1 MMRSMFSG
9 VSGLKGHQTRMDVI
23 GNNIANVNT
32 TGFKAS
38 RVTFAD
44 MISQNLSGASSPT
57 GNIGGVNPKQVGLGM
72 SVASTDLIYTNG
84 SVQQTGKNTDVAI
97 SRGDGLFVVKR
108 GNQQFYTR
116 NGAFGFDAEGN
127 LTIPSTGLYVQ
138 GYMANNGVLN
148 VAGDNTTKIQIPAG
162 KSMEATTTATASYT
176 KNLNAS
182 TPGYEVANVLVRYAD
197 GTSGTVQN
205 YAPTGVGK
213 LVLTTSTGKKIRLG
227 SNAAVQSVGSTPTG
241 TAANPLYSSTI
252 SSVTA
257 KTGGTVDLK
266 LNVDTNNPSSP
277 VGIYNV
283 FTPPATPTPKTLPL
297 TLSGVT
303 SGTYTYEGK
312 YNISGTVDKVSS
324 VGPGSSD
331 VYLTLKEDNNITPG
345 MKVVIR
351 VPNPTSFTYAQ
362 GDTYTGQLKIAGLTA
377 NAGATITTAD
387 GNSAELG
394 APYTPIPLPITSSTQ
409 LYEHL
414 GTAGD
419 GTITSI
425 TREAT
430 YEYGGKTVSSVV
442 LNTKSGNSIDGL
454 VGKSYARGDTFYP
467 SVTTTVTVYDSL
479 GAKHSVPVVY
489 TKTANN
495 KWQLSLGSGGDTFNI
510 TEADGTVTTV
520 ALTKTDLNFDSAG
533 SYVSGS
539 ASLNLTYTNGA
550 APQQVAMNLAAITQF
565 SGTTTIA
572 ATSDG
577 NAAGTLASVD
587 IDSSGVI
594 TGTYTNG
601 VRQKEAQ
608 IAMAQFNNP
617 SGLTKMG
624 GNLYQESNNSG
635 TRTISGAADIGTE
648 LTTSAL
654 EMSNVDIADQFSD
667 MIITQRGFQSN
678 SKIITVSDEML
689 ETLINMKR

>member
-32 TGFKAS
+32 TGFKSS

-57 GNIGGVNPKQVGLGM
+57 GTIGGVNPKQVGLGM

-84 SVQQTGKNTDVAI
+84 SVQQTGKNTDIAI

-108 GNQQFYTR
+108 GEQQFYTR

-176 KNLNAS
+176 KNLNAT
-182 TPGYEVANVLVRYAD
+182 TPGYEVANTLVRYAD
-197 GTSGTVQN
+197 GTSETTN
-205 YAPTGVGK
+205 SYTANEVGK
-213 LVLTTSTGKKIRLG
+213 LVLTMDNGRKIYLG
-227 SNAAVQSVGSTPTG
+227 STAPAQTVGTNPTG
-241 TAANPLYSSTI
+241 ALYTSNVSNI
-252 SSVTA
+252 TA
-257 KTGGTVDLK
+257 KVGGTVDLELK
-266 LNVDTNNPSSP
+266 MDTNNPSSP
-277 VGIYNV
+277 KMINGS
-283 FTPPATPTPKTLPL
+283 ATTVINRTGTTAL
-297 TLSGVT
+297 T
-303 SGTYTYEGK
+303 SGTYAFGDVF
-312 YNISGTVDKVSS
+312 NISGKITNVVSS
-324 VGPGSSD
+324 PPSD
-331 VYLTLKEDNNITPG
+331 VDLTLDANNTITPG
-345 MKVVIR
+345 TPVTIR
-351 VPNPTSFTYAQ
+351 VPNPTSFTYAV
-362 GDTYTGQLKIAGLTA
+362 GDTYTGQLKITKVTGNT
-377 NAGATITTAD
+377 GSTVTTAD
-387 GNSAELG
+387 GNQATVGGTPVTVTSATT
-394 APYTPIPLPITSSTQ
+394 PYTHTGSAT
-409 LYEHL
+409 
-414 GTAGD
+414 D
-419 GTITSI
+419 GTIKSI
-425 TREAT
+425 TRESV
-430 YEYGGKTVSSVV
+430 YQFSGKTVSSVV

-454 VGKSYARGDTFYP
+454 VGKSYTRGDTFYP
-467 SVTTTVTVYDSL
+467 SVTTTITVYDSL

-495 KWQLSLGSGGDTFNI
+495 KWQISLGSGGDTFNI

>member
-32 TGFKAS
+32 TGFKSS

-138 GYMANNGVLN
+138 GYMAKNGVLN

-176 KNLNAS
+176 KNLNAT
-182 TPGYEVANVLVRYAD
+182 TPGYEVANTLVRYAD
-197 GTSGTVQN
+197 GTSETTN
-205 YAPTGVGK
+205 SYTANEVGK
-213 LVLTTSTGKKIRLG
+213 LVLTMDNGKKIYL
-227 SNAAVQSVGSTPTG
+227 SSTAPAQTVGSAPTG
-241 TAANPLYSSTI
+241 ALYNSTI
-252 SSVTA
+252 SNVTA
-257 KTGGTVDLK
+257 SASGHVDAVLEM
-266 LNVDTNNPSSP
+266 DHSNPSSP
-277 VGIYNV
+277 KMIGGS
-283 FTPPATPTPKTLPL
+283 ATATVTRTGTTSL
-297 TLSGVT
+297 T
-303 SGTYTYEGK
+303 SGTYAFGDVF
-312 YNISGTVDKVSS
+312 NISGKITNIVSS
-324 VGPGSSD
+324 PPSD
-331 VYLTLKEDNNITPG
+331 VDLTLDANNTITPG
-345 MKVVIR
+345 TPVTIR
-351 VPNPTSFTYAQ
+351 VPNPTSFTYAV
-362 GDTYTGQLKIAGLTA
+362 GDTYTGQLKITHTGS
-377 NAGATITTAD
+377 AT
-387 GNSAELG
+387 
-394 APYTPIPLPITSSTQ
+394 
-409 LYEHL
+409 
-414 GTAGD
+414 D
-419 GTITSI
+419 GTIKSI
-425 TREAT
+425 TRESI
-430 YEYGGKTVSSVV
+430 YQFSGKKVSSVV

-467 SVTTTVTVYDSL
+467 SVTTTITVYDSL

-520 ALTKTDLNFDSAG
+520 SLTKTDLNFDSAG
-533 SYVSGS
+533 AYVSGS

-565 SGTTTIA
+565 SGTTTIS

>member
-57 GNIGGVNPKQVGLGM
+57 GTIGGVNPKQVGLGM

-97 SRGDGLFVVKR
+97 SRGDGLFVVSR
-108 GNQQFYTR
+108 GEQKFYTR

-148 VAGDNTTKIQIPAG
+148 VAGDNTTKIRIPAG
-162 KSMEATTTATASYT
+162 KSMDATTTATASYT
-176 KNLNAS
+176 KNLNAT
-182 TPGYEVANVLVRYAD
+182 TPGYQVANVLVRYAD
-197 GTSGTVQN
+197 GTSETTN
-205 YAPTGVGK
+205 SYTKNEVGK
-213 LVLTTSTGKKIRLG
+213 LVLTMDNGRKIYLSST
-227 SNAAVQSVGSTPTG
+227 APAQTVGTNPTG
-241 TAANPLYSSTI
+241 ALYSSTI
-252 SSVTA
+252 SNVTA
-257 KTGGTVDLK
+257 SASGHVDAK
-266 LNVDTNNPSSP
+266 LEMDSHNPSSP
-277 VGIYNV
+277 KEINGS
-283 FTPPATPTPKTLPL
+283 ATTVINRTGGTSL
-297 TLSGVT
+297 T
-303 SGTYTYEGK
+303 SGTYAFGDVF
-312 YNISGTVDKVSS
+312 NISGKITNIVSS
-324 VGPGSSD
+324 PPSD
-331 VYLTLKEDNNITPG
+331 VVLTLDANNTITPRTPVTI
-345 MKVVIR
+345 K
-351 VPNPTSFTYAQ
+351 VPNPTSFTYAV
-362 GDTYTGQLKIAGLTA
+362 GDTYTGQLKVTSLTPQ
-377 NAGATITTAD
+377 AGATVTTAD
-387 GNSAELG
+387 GNSAVLS
-394 APYTPIPLPITSSTQ
+394 AALSTPITSASAT
-409 LYEHL
+409 YTHT
-414 GTAGD
+414 GGAAD
-419 GTITSI
+419 GTIKSI
-425 TREAT
+425 TRESI
-430 YEYGGKTVSSVV
+430 YQLSGKKVSSVV
-442 LNTKSGNSIDGL
+442 LNTKSGTSIDGL
-454 VGKSYARGDTFYP
+454 IGKSYNAGDTFYP
-467 SVTTTVTVYDSL
+467 SVATTVTVYDSL
-479 GAKHSVPVVY
+479 GAKHDVPVVY
-489 TKTANN
+489 TKAANN
-495 KWQLSLGSGGDTFNI
+495 KWTISLGSGGDTFNI

-520 ALTKTDLNFDSAG
+520 ALTKTDLNFDTAG
-533 SYVSGS
+533 GYVSGS

-550 APQQVAMNLAAITQF
+550 APQQVAMNLAAITQY
-565 SGTTTIA
+565 SGTSTIS

-577 NAAGTLASVD
+577 NAAGTLSSVD
-587 IDSSGVI
+587 IDSTGVI

-635 TRTISGAADIGTE
+635 TRTISGASDIGTE

>member
-176 KNLNAS
+176 KNLNAT
-182 TPGYEVANVLVRYAD
+182 TPGYEVANTLVRYAD
-197 GTSGTVQN
+197 GTSETTN
-205 YAPTGVGK
+205 SYTANEVGK
-213 LVLTTSTGKKIRLG
+213 LVLTMDNGKKIYLSSTAPAQTVG
-227 SNAAVQSVGSTPTG
+227 NAPTG
-241 TAANPLYSSTI
+241 ALYSSTI
-252 SSVTA
+252 SNVTA
-257 KTGGTVDLK
+257 SASGTVDAVLEM
-266 LNVDTNNPSSP
+266 DPNNPSSP
-277 VGIYNV
+277 KMIGGS
-283 FTPPATPTPKTLPL
+283 ATAT
-297 TLSGVT
+297 VT
-303 SGTYTYEGK
+303 RTGTTSLKSGTYAFGDVF
-312 YNISGTVDKVSS
+312 NISGKITNIVSS
-324 VGPGSSD
+324 PPSNVD
-331 VYLTLKEDNNITPG
+331 LTLDANNTITPG
-345 MKVVIR
+345 TPVTIR
-351 VPNPTSFTYAQ
+351 VPNPTSFTYAV
-362 GDTYTGQLKIAGLTA
+362 GDTYTGQLKIKSLTPQ
-377 NAGATITTAD
+377 AGATVTTAD
-387 GNSAELG
+387 GNSAKL
-394 APYTPIPLPITSSTQ
+394 AAALPAITSTSATYTHTGST
-409 LYEHL
+409 
-414 GTAGD
+414 AD
-419 GTITSI
+419 GTIKSI
-425 TREAT
+425 TRESI
-430 YEYGGKTVSSVV
+430 YQFSGKKVSSVV

-467 SVTTTVTVYDSL
+467 SVTTTITVYDSL

-520 ALTKTDLNFDSAG
+520 SLTKTDLNFDSAG
-533 SYVSGS
+533 AYVSGS

-565 SGTTTIA
+565 SGTTTIS

-635 TRTISGAADIGTE
+635 TRTISGASDIGTE

>member
-44 MISQNLSGASSPT
+44 MISQNLSGASSPNGT
-57 GNIGGVNPKQVGLGM
+57 IGGVNPKQVGLGM

-182 TPGYEVANVLVRYAD
+182 TPGYEVANTLVRYAD
-197 GTSGTVQN
+197 GTSATVQN
-205 YAPTGVGK
+205 YTPTEVGK
-213 LVLTTSTGKKIRLG
+213 LVLNMADGSKIRLSSMAPAQTAG
-227 SNAAVQSVGSTPTG
+227 GHPTG
-241 TAANPLYSSTI
+241 ALYSSTI
-252 SSVTA
+252 TSITA
-257 KTGGTVDLK
+257 KTGGTVDLE
-266 LNVDTNNPSSP
+266 LSLDPTNPSSP
-277 VGIYNV
+277 KLINGGTGVTN
-283 FTPPATPTPKTLPL
+283 L
-297 TLSGVT
+297 TGLT
-303 SGTYTYEGK
+303 SGTYTYGGV
-312 YNISGTVDKVSS
+312 YNITGTITNVAS
-324 VGPGSSD
+324 VAGTSD
-331 VYLTLKEDNNITPG
+331 VDLTLGSDNNIDPPNSVT
-345 MKVVIR
+345 IR
-351 VPNPTSFTYAQ
+351 VPNPTSFTYAVN
-362 GDTYTGQLKIAGLTA
+362 GTYTGQLKVTKVTG
-377 NAGATITTAD
+377 NVGAMVTTAD
-387 GNSAELG
+387 GNQVALN
-394 APYTPIPLPITSSTQ
+394 AVKAVTAANQPYT
-409 LYEHL
+409 H
-414 GTAGD
+414 TAGGVAAD
-419 GTITSI
+419 GTIASI
-425 TREAT
+425 TREAF
-430 YEYGGKTVSSVV
+430 YEYGGRTVSSVV
-442 LNTKSGNSIDGL
+442 LNTKSGTSIDGL
-454 VGKSYARGDTFYP
+454 IGKSYNAGDTFYP
-467 SVTTTVTVYDSL
+467 SVATTVTVYDSL
-479 GAKHSVPVVY
+479 GAKHDVPVVY
-489 TKTANN
+489 TKAANN
-495 KWQLSLGSGGDTFNI
+495 KWTISLGSGGDTFNI

-520 ALTKTDLNFDSAG
+520 ALTKTDLNFDTAG
-533 SYVSGS
+533 GYVSGS

-550 APQQVAMNLAAITQF
+550 APQQVSMNLAAITQY
-565 SGTTTIA
+565 SGTSTIA
-572 ATSDG
+572 ASSDG

-635 TRTISGAADIGTE
+635 TRTISGASDIGTE